1 MDAITKGHWIYAV
14 VATGIY
20 ILYLAWA
27 YRKEA
32 KVYKKFNFNSIKV
45 FIYTVLIILFIY
57 FTS

>member
-14 VATGIY
+14 LATGIY
-20 ILYLAWA
+20 VLYLIWA

-32 KVYKKFNFNSIKV
+32 DIYKKFNFNSI
-45 FIYTVLIILFIY
+45 TVLIYSVIIILFIY